1 MDETQY
7 PCLIGHFAADYARI
21 RGPINAC
28 VWALRCIDQAAADRF
43 SRISISRRERDRGE
57 FCALLTQLNEPICTN
72 YIYLERLLGLYPLF
86 LNIDRWWVEWIVG
99 KDMLP
104 AVKCYLDSEKFLS
117 SDILVIVIFKYKC
130 AMKSIF
136 VYICIY
142 IYIYISLR
150 VRDVMSRL
158 NFISSL
164 YIVRPMARF
173 RYISWNAVIFT

>member
-1 MDETQY
+1 
-7 PCLIGHFAADYARI
+7 
-21 RGPINAC
+21 
-28 VWALRCIDQAAADRF
+28 
-43 SRISISRRERDRGE
+43 
-57 FCALLTQLNEPICTN
+57 
-72 YIYLERLLGLYPLF
+72 
-86 LNIDRWWVEWIVG
+86 
-99 KDMLP
+99 MLP

-117 SDILVIVIFKYKC
+117 SDIPVIVIFKCRC

-136 VYICIY
+136 VCVCIY

-173 RYISWNAVIFT
+173 R